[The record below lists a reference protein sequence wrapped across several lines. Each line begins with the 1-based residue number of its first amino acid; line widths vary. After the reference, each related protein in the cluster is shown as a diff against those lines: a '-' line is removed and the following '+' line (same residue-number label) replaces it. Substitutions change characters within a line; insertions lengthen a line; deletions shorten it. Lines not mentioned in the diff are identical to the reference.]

1 MYVFKFAD
9 IGEGLHEGT
18 VGEISVKVGDKI
30 KEGDTLFSVETDKVA
45 SEIPS
50 PVDGIIK
57 EIRMKTGDVIHVGQ
71 EIFVID
77 DGKGGSVAAAPA
89 TKVEESKSTPATSSS
104 TSFYVFKFAD
114 IGEGLHEGTVGEIPI
129 KIGDKVK
136 EGDTLFSVET
146 DKVASEIPSPV
157 DGIIKEI
164 KMKTGDV
171 IHVGQEVIVI
181 DAGSKNPTSSSV
193 SSAPSSNKEEE
204 KCLVGEAPNSSE
216 LINLDFSSLNS
227 PAKETPQP
235 VAPQA
240 STYEANQEE
249 ESNGVSFTSEGK
261 KYEGKVDEEFDV
273 IIVGSGP
280 GGYLA
285 AEELG
290 KAGKK
295 VLIVEKEFWGGV
307 CLNIGC
313 IPTKAMLKS
322 TDVLETLTDAAG
334 YGIVGNLDKLKI
346 DLQKTWV
353 KMHER
358 KKGVVDQISSSVK
371 KLMIA
376 SKCKIEEGEAE
387 FVGAHEI
394 KINGKVYR
402 GTNIILATGSH
413 SRRLRALPGFKV
425 GYENNYVL
433 SSREAINY
441 DSKLPG
447 SVVIV
452 GGGVVGVE
460 FAQVFASA
468 GAKVTIIQNQNHLL
482 PGIDHDVTNEILK
495 HLEKHGVQIIYNA
508 TSTGLNNKK
517 ELLYE
522 IGGKERKIK
531 ADVYLIAVGRIPSSK
546 GIAEVGVNV
555 GVREEVLVDEKM
567 RTNVKGV
574 YAIGDLTG
582 QNMLAH
588 VAYQH
593 ALIAVGNILG
603 EKNVRYH
610 NKPVPGCIYTNPE
623 IAFIGLTE
631 EEAKNKGY
639 NIFTSKYMFSY
650 LGKAIATKQTSGF
663 VKLVV
668 DREYGQILGAHIIGA
683 HATDYISEIALAMEQ
698 EVSVKELAYTIHP
711 HPTYSEIIWEAARA
725 ASLKLYLEEN
735 KK

>member
-1 MYVFKFAD
+1 MYIFKFAD

-18 VGEISVKVGDKI
+18 VGEIPIKIGDKV
-30 KEGDTLFSVETDKVA
+30 KEGQTLFSVETDKVA

-57 EIRMKTGDVIHVGQ
+57 EIRMKSGDVIHVGQ
-71 EIFVID
+71 EIIVID
-77 DGKGGSVAAAPA
+77 DGKGTSVETPVVKNE
-89 TKVEESKSTPATSSS
+89 TTSNSTTSY
-104 TSFYVFKFAD
+104 YVFKFAD

-136 EGDTLFSVET
+136 EGQKLFSVET

-157 DGIIKEI
+157 DGIVKEI
-164 KMKTGDV
+164 RMKSGDL
-171 IHVGQEVIVI
+171 IHVGQEIIVI
-181 DAGSKNPTSSSV
+181 DAGDKNPTTSFATNTV
-193 SSAPSSNKEEE
+193 KKETEEE
-204 KCLVGEAPNSSE
+204 KCLVGDAPNSSE
-216 LINLDFSSLNS
+216 LIDLNFDSLS
-227 PAKETPQP
+227 
-235 VAPQA
+235 A
-240 STYEANQEE
+240 STSAVEVDKVEIQTPSYESIDDED
-249 ESNGVSFTSEGK
+249 SISFSTEGK
-261 KYEGKVDEEFDV
+261 KYDGKVDEEFDV
-273 IIVGSGP
+273 VIIGGGP

-295 VLIVEKEFWGGV
+295 ILIVEKEFWGGV

-322 TDVLETLTDAAG
+322 TDVLETVLNAAS
-334 YGIVGNLDKLKI
+334 YGVVGNLDKLKI

-387 FVGAHEI
+387 FVGAREI
-394 KINGKVYR
+394 KVNNKVYR
-402 GTNIILATGSH
+402 GKNVILATGSH
-413 SRRLRALPGFKV
+413 SRRLRALPGFKA
-425 GYENNYVL
+425 GYEKNYVL

-441 DSKLPG
+441 DSKLP
-447 SVVIV
+447 SSIVIV

-468 GAKVTIIQNQNHLL
+468 GSKVTIIQNQNHLL
-482 PGIDHDVTNEILK
+482 PGIDHDVTNEIVK

-508 TSTGLNNKK
+508 TSTGLSNKN
-517 ELLYE
+517 ELVYE
-522 IGGKERKIK
+522 IGGTERKIK
-531 ADVYLIAVGRIPSSK
+531 ADVYLIAVGRIPSSQ
-546 GIAEVGVNV
+546 GLAEIGVNV
-555 GVREEVLVDEKM
+555 GVREEVPVDEKM
-567 RTNVKGV
+567 RTNVKNV

-603 EKNVRYH
+603 ENVRYH

-631 EEAKNKGY
+631 EEAKEKGH
-639 NIFTSKYMFSY
+639 NVFISKYLFSF

-663 VKLVV
+663 VKLIV

-698 EVSVKELAYTIHP
+698 EVSVKEIAYTIHP
-711 HPTYSEIIWEAARA
+711 HPTYSEIIWEAARSA
-725 ASLKLYLEEN
+725 ALKLYLEEH